1 MAYFEDTPTCCVFLN
16 DKSVFSV
23 SLCLFVLQWSW
34 LHVKML
40 QTSFEDCV
48 FSTQNARSA
57 VDCPHIYS
65 QWLAPGKALVPA
77 QQWPS
82 PKHKQ
87 FGGFQ
92 DETSLMHSTH
102 FFLSIVTA
110 VFGKNLSYSLTL
122 NSVSS
127 PPLYSYATMWRW
139 ITEIA
144 CKHVIFWIS
153 ASQTVARW
161 VKVKTLLD
169 HWKLWFWN
177 KATGLF
183 LINLLQVCWLNV
195 YDNSPLIEIFQH
207 WNNFI
212 FHLRPGIL

>member
-1 MAYFEDTPTCCVFLN
+1 
-16 DKSVFSV
+16 
-23 SLCLFVLQWSW
+23 
-34 LHVKML
+34 ML

-77 QQWPS
+77 QQWPP
-82 PKHKQ
+82 PKRKQ

-92 DETSLMHSTH
+92 DETSFMHSTH

-127 PPLYSYATMWRW
+127 PSLYSYATMWRW
-139 ITEIA
+139 ITEIT
-144 CKHVIFWIS
+144 CKHVVFWIS
-153 ASQTVARW
+153 AFQTVARW
-161 VKVKTLLD
+161 VKVKT
-169 HWKLWFWN
+169 
-177 KATGLF
+177 F
-183 LINLLQVCWLNV
+183 LISKLLNNANIYLFISQCKLGRQAKKNGIEPPNHFLFC
-195 YDNSPLIEIFQH
+195 YTSLIS
-207 WNNFI
+207 W
-212 FHLRPGIL
+212 